1 MQWTP
6 LTKRS
11 MAILAAT
18 LMAAMALAGCM
29 QTGGGMSF
37 DSYEEAKSA
46 PGETYAPNN
55 ESEGDRLMVKL
66 LVPQDP
72 ENAESAEQPFVIL
85 VYDQESDTPVT
96 NAEVEHESRMPAMGH
111 GGGDEQ
117 MPTHTG
123 HGVYQGTINPSMQG
137 EWVVNVAVYP
147 DDGETHRFQIEY
159 KV

>member
-1 MQWTP
+1 MRWNRPTKTP
-6 LTKRS
+6 

-18 LMAAMALAGCM
+18 LMVAMALAGCM
-29 QTGGGMSF
+29 QAGGEMSF

-66 LVPQDP
+66 LQPEDPQ
-72 ENAESAEQPFVIL
+72 NAESGEQPFVIL

-96 NAEVEHESRMPAMGH
+96 NADVEHESYMPTMGH

-117 MPTHTG
+117 PATHTQY
-123 HGVYQGTINPSMQG
+123 GVYQGTINPSMQG

-159 KV
+159 QV